1 MEERMLLKL
10 TAIIDGEF
18 VPYYT
23 EDVSV
28 IAYLRVLDGKELLVI
43 HNYQDKRGGVQI
55 PDGFEEKVLGNRD
68 SADW

>member
-1 MEERMLLKL
+1 MLLKL

-28 IAYLRVLDGKELLVI
+28 IAYYWLFTITRIKEAVYRFRMDL
-43 HNYQDKRGGVQI
+43 KR
-55 PDGFEEKVLGNRD
+55 K
-68 SADW
+68 S